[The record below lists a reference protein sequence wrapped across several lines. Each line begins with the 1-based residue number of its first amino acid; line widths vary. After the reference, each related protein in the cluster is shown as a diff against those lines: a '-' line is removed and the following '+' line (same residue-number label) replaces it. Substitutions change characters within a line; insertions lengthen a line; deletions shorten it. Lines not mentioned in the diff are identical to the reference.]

1 MLFTDVFPTST
12 RIRKTTVMRS
22 RKEEIRDQMNRVRV
36 ARLTC
41 ALEGWKS
48 SLLWLFV
55 TVFSESDR
63 DSSPA
68 PATASS
74 SFFFRPNIFTIVA
87 FRHGIP
93 HSSNASKQVLSR
105 KPAAESSECQ
115 DQRHAMNSSQELM
128 QNQYSKGRTALAHLQ
143 YASSSSSTRLSTRG
157 ISS

>member
-12 RIRKTTVMRS
+12 RIRKTTVMRR
-22 RKEEIRDQMNRVRV
+22 RKEDIRDQMNRVRV

-74 SFFFRPNIFTIVA
+74 SFFFRPNIFKIVA
-87 FRHGIP
+87 FWHGTP

-115 DQRHAMNSSQELM
+115 DQRHAKMNNNQELM
-128 QNQYSKGRTALAHLQ
+128 ENQYSEGRTALAHLRQ
-143 YASSSSSTRLSTRG
+143 LLVYSSSTRG